1 MSSAVVHS
9 VHIYDEHSSLIK
21 RLCGIVVSGLHIG
34 NSVLIVATK
43 EHRSQLVKA
52 LQERGLDIRQ
62 HAREGRY
69 TMIDAEQSLDK
80 FMVKGWPDA
89 RLFRQS
95 VGTLIED
102 VRKKA
107 RSKDG
112 GLTVFGEMVAVLWD
126 KGNKEA
132 ALELEKLWNDALST
146 RAFHLHCA
154 YPRWSFI
161 DDPNGLGLAAVCQA
175 HSHVL
180 NSTDSWM
187 QRDALSMKAG

>member
-21 RLCGIVVSGLHIG
+21 RLCGIVVSGLHVG

-43 EHRSQLVKA
+43 EHRNQLVKELHEA
-52 LQERGLDIRQ
+52 GLDIRQ

-69 TMIDAEQSLDK
+69 TMIDAQETLNT
-80 FMVKGWPDA
+80 FMVRRWPDP
-89 RLFRQS
+89 RLFRES
-95 VGTLIED
+95 VGALIED

-107 RSKDG
+107 RSKDR
-112 GLTVFGEMVAVLWD
+112 GLTVFGEMVAVLWEEG
-126 KGNKEA
+126 KKEA
-132 ALELEKLWNDALST
+132 ALELERLWNDALSA

-154 YPRWSFI
+154 YPRWSFT
-161 DDPNGLGLAAVCQA
+161 DTSGLGLAAVCQA

-180 NSTDSWM
+180 DSTDSWM
-187 QRDALSMKAG
+187 QRSALSLKAG